1 MFVKICG
8 ITSEEDAL
16 LSVALGADAVGFVFA
31 PSVRQLSPLVAGD
44 IARRL
49 PPEVITVG
57 VFRNEAKERVVEI
70 VGTVGLK
77 VAQLHGKES
86 AAEARWIRERVPS
99 TIMAFMAG
107 DRAIARAA
115 DYGADVVLLDAPSPG
130 SGEVFD
136 WRLAEGVADG
146 TPLLLAGGLDPTNV
160 ARAIAL
166 VHPWGV
172 DVASGVESG
181 PGVKDPAKLR
191 AFITTAK
198 ASASP
203 PWRGEG
209 EAPFDWQDS

>member
-16 LSVALGADAVGFVFA
+16 LSVALGADAVGFIFA
-31 PSVRQLSPLVAGD
+31 PSPRQMTPVMTGD

-49 PPEVITVG
+49 PPEVVTVG
-57 VFRNEAKERVVEI
+57 VFRNEAKERVVDI
-70 VGTVGLK
+70 VNSVGLK
-77 VAQLHGKES
+77 AAQLHGKES
-86 AAEARWIRERVPS
+86 VADARWIRERVPS

-107 DRAIARAA
+107 DRAIAKAS

-146 TPLLLAGGLDPTNV
+146 TRLLLAGGLDPDNV

-172 DVASGVESG
+172 DVASGVESS

-191 AFITTAK
+191 TFIATAK
-198 ASASP
+198 AAATP
-203 PWRGEG
+203 AWQGDG
-209 EAPFDWQDS
+209 EAPFDWQEV

>member
-1 MFVKICG
+1 MKICG